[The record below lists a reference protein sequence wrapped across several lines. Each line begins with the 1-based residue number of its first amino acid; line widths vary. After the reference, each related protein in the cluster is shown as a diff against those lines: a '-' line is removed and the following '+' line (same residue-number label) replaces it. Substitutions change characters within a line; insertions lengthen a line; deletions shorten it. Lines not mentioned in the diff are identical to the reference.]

1 MGSRRETD
9 LPSLAAFVREG
20 DGDGRAASSAVAA
33 LTVAL
38 ATDLIGQVAEASVDW
53 DDRGGALAQADAL
66 RARAL
71 ELAGEAEEAFADA
84 LAALEQAAIAP
95 SGASPRSDAELG
107 SALDLNVQILL
118 GIGAAAGDA
127 AELAGTVAR
136 DGEPTVRA
144 DAVAASMLA
153 VTAAEIATHL
163 IEVNLLI
170 GSDDDRAGRA
180 RQLLTTAR
188 SNRDDAQKLTK

>member
-71 ELAGEAEEAFADA
+71 DLAGESEQAFADA

-107 SALDLNVQILL
+107 NALDLNVQILL

-127 AELAGTVAR
+127 AELAGIVAR
-136 DGEPTVRA
+136 DGAPAVRA

-188 SNRDDAQKLTK
+188 GNRDDAQKLTR